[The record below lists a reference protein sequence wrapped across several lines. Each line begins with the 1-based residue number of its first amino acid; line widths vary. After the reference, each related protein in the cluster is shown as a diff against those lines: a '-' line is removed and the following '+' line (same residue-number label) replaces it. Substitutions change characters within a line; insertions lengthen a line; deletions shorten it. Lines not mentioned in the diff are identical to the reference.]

1 MQKPLFRRL
10 SSTLAISRLPCF
22 STYTSFL
29 AIIMGGCYERQPI
42 RRRAMWNMKKQCF
55 FHCLHPLEG
64 SDAGH
69 EHDQEGKHHPK
80 DTFGGAV
87 MFSLLKC
94 LFAILKPRTSPEKS
108 LSFSRAVL
116 IPPLQSSF
124 QKGLAGLSHIPPCS
138 LFGLQMP
145 ILVRF
150 QASRRSAQA
159 LSGHSRQ

>member
-1 MQKPLFRRL
+1 MNCLQKPLFRRL

-55 FHCLHPLEG
+55 FHCLHPREG

-69 EHDQEGKHHPK
+69 EQDQEGEHHPQ
-80 DTFGGAV
+80 DTSGGAV

-94 LFAILKPRTSPEKS
+94 VFAILKPRTSPGKVAFLLPSGPNSAAAIE
-108 LSFSRAVL
+108 LPEGSRWT
-116 IPPLQSSF
+116 IPHSPLFVIRTSN
-124 QKGLAGLSHIPPCS
+124 AHPC
-138 LFGLQMP
+138 P
-145 ILVRF
+145 
-150 QASRRSAQA
+150 
-159 LSGHSRQ
+159 LSGESALRPGAFRP